1 MKRVRELYGFE
12 LYKIMHSKLTIA
24 VVMILSALSIIMGLQ
39 LSKGASALKIYDEVR
54 TFTGQVID
62 DELVSKMNADLVNI
76 DGLEKEENK
85 KYFSLAHTI
94 WMAQEGYDLISADQY
109 YRNRLK
115 MQEENMEDL
124 RMAEEEIQ
132 WWKDKEEGVQ
142 KPFAYVPT
150 LNAKTLVEYMTNITI
165 MAILLTAICLSGVF
179 AGEYRRNMDQIMFSC
194 RHGRRETFIAKILAG
209 VTFSVSFV
217 ALFVI
222 LLTLAVWFR
231 TGLDGLSGIV
241 QLEIPY
247 TAFPLTFLQF
257 FGIQILIV
265 IVASVMLA
273 AMSMSLSAVFK
284 NGVAVMGIMVG
295 VYLLCQFINVPLK
308 FRFISQT
315 MNLIPTNLIT
325 MWSLGDMRLVKIL
338 GNYHTMYSVAPFAY
352 IICAVLFIFLGSVAF
367 KKSQH

>member
-1 MKRVRELYGFE
+1 MKRIRELYGFE
-12 LYKIMHSKLTIA
+12 LYKIMHNRLTIA
-24 VVMILSALSIIMGLQ
+24 VVLILSALSIIMGLQ
-39 LSKGASALKIYDEVR
+39 LSKGASDLKIYDEVR
-54 TFTGQVID
+54 TFTGQEIN

-85 KYFSLAHTI
+85 KYFSLAHAI

-115 MQEENMEDL
+115 MQQESMEDSQ
-124 RMAEEEIQ
+124 MTEEEIQ
-132 WWKDKEEGVQ
+132 WWQQKEEGIQ
-142 KPFAYVPT
+142 KPFIYVPT

-217 ALFVI
+217 ALFT
-222 LLTLAVWFR
+222 LFLTIAVWLR
-231 TGLDGLSGIV
+231 TGLDGLRGIV

-247 TAFPLTFLQF
+247 TAFPLTLLQF

-273 AMSMSLSAVFK
+273 AMSMSLSAIFK

-295 VYLLCQFINVPLK
+295 AYLLCQFINVPLK
-308 FRFISQT
+308 YRYISQT

-325 MWSLGDMRLVKIL
+325 MWSLGDMRLIKIL
-338 GNYHTMYSVAPFAY
+338 GIYHTMYDVAPFVY
-352 IICAVLFIFLGSVAF
+352 IICAIVFILLGSVAF
-367 KKSQH
+367 KRSQR